1 MDSKVKVVI
10 ADDSALMRRE
20 IKRILETDPNIE
32 VIGVA
37 RNGQEALELTQSL
50 NPDVVTLDINMP
62 VMDGMTALQYIM
74 MECPK
79 PVIMLSSL
87 TQEGAVTSYE
97 ALELGAVDFV
107 AKPGGTVSTNIQEV
121 ARDLIYKVISASG
134 SNLSAAKAARK
145 RKKQHTDALER
156 TLNTQKSK
164 QVFTESR
171 FGKRTKLI
179 VIGQSTGGPNTI
191 MEIIPEIPKSFPHS
205 ILIIQHMPSTFTPS
219 FAERL
224 NRSCAIPFKEAS
236 PGDLIEPSRGLL
248 APGDIHTILAPGPQ
262 GSEKI
267 FIRTSKFPEDSWHK
281 PSVDVTMESVLSSY
295 NPKDIIGVILTGM
308 GTDGASG
315 LAKIRKAGG
324 RTIAESEE
332 TAVVFGM
339 PKEAIR
345 LGGAEFILPAY
356 EVGKKILELAEQ

>member
-1 MDSKVKVVI
+1 MDLKVKVVI

-20 IKRILETDPNIE
+20 IKRILETDPGIE

-50 NPDVVTLDINMP
+50 DPDVVTLDINMP
-62 VMDGMTALQYIM
+62 IMDGMTALQYIM

-79 PVIMLSSL
+79 PIIMLSSL
-87 TQEGAVTSYE
+87 TQDGAVTSYE

-121 ARDLIYKVISASG
+121 ANDLIYKVKSASG

-145 RKKQHTDALER
+145 RKKQQSEALER
-156 TLNTQKSK
+156 VLSTQKSK
-164 QVFTESR
+164 PSTSDR
-171 FGKRTKLI
+171 MSGRTKLI

-191 MEIIPEIPKSFPHS
+191 MEIIPEIPKDFPHS
-205 ILIIQHMPSTFTPS
+205 ILIVQHMPSTFTPS
-219 FAERL
+219 FAQRL

-236 PGDLIEPSRGLL
+236 PGDLIEPQHGLL
-248 APGDIHTILAPGPQ
+248 APGDIHTILAPGPV
-262 GSEKI
+262 GSKKI
-267 FIRTSKFPEDSWHK
+267 FIRTSKFPEDSLHK
-281 PSVDVTMESVLSSY
+281 PSVDVTMESVLASY
-295 NPKDIIGVILTGM
+295 YPKDIIGVILTGM
-308 GTDGASG
+308 GTDGAKA
-315 LAKIRKAGG
+315 LMKIRSAGG

-345 LGGAEFILPAY
+345 LGGAEFVLPAY
-356 EVGKKILELAEQ
+356 EIGKKIIELADQ